1 MAGRLK
7 WDALVMAAPAVLL
20 IVGFFLLPLLRI
32 FALSVTE
39 PTPGFGNYAH
49 LVNDAG
55 LRNIMLITLRI
66 CILTS
71 VVAGLLG
78 YIVAYTL
85 VHSSERLRDV
95 MFFFIL
101 VPLWLSGLVRAF
113 AWIMILRRDG
123 LINVAVQWLGLSQ
136 GPLPIG
142 YNEFAVVVA
151 MVHYM
156 LPYAILPLYAN
167 MRDIDRQLI
176 RAARGLGATRG
187 YAFRRIFFPLS
198 VPGLFSALTLVFI
211 MSLGF
216 YVLPLLISGGRVSMI
231 AEYIAVNVLDTSN
244 WGLGSLLAVTLLV
257 LVFAT
262 SRSLVTASRRSISA
276 NS

>member
-244 WGLGSLLAVTLLV
+244 WGLGSMLAVTLLV
-257 LVFAT
+257 LVFA
-262 SRSLVTASRRSISA
+262 LYAISRRVA
-276 NS
+276 KTEPVV